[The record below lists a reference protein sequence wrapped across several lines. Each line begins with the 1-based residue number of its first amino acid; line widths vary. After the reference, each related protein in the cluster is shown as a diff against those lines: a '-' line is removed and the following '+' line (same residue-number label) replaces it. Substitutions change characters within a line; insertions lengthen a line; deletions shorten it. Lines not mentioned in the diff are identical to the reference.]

1 MEHQVAERTA
11 LPVGTAEPEYEL
23 TTALDT
29 DPLGLFEGLPAED
42 LAYAARARGF
52 VEAEVLP
59 VIDGY
64 WDRAQFPAQLAHRL
78 GELDLLREGTDIPG
92 FAPMSKLAAGLVN
105 LEINRGD
112 GSLGA
117 FIGVQGGLALRS
129 VASFGSPGQKHRW
142 LEPLARAT
150 EFGAFALTEPT
161 HGSDSVA
168 LESTATRA
176 SRGGTAGYLLNGEKK
191 WIGNGS
197 LGGLT
202 IVWAR
207 TADGAVRGF
216 LVDQGTP
223 GYEATVIEQ
232 KASLRAIWQTHI
244 VLTDVFVPEDALLPG
259 ATSFRETARSI
270 QSTRLSVSWA
280 ALGHATACYEAA
292 VQYAAKRSQFGRPLG
307 ASQIVQER
315 LARMLSEL
323 GTIQLYCF
331 QATALDARGALTA
344 TQASL
349 TKFTSTR
356 TARAIASNARDL
368 LGGNGILLKHSVARH
383 LADLESLHTYE
394 GTETIQALLIGR
406 SITGISAFA

>member
-1 MEHQVAERTA
+1 MTERSTH
-11 LPVGTAEPEYEL
+11 PVGTAEPDYEV
-23 TTALDT
+23 TAALDT
-29 DPLGLFEGLPAED
+29 DPLGLFEGLPADD

-52 VEAEVLP
+52 VETEVLP

-64 WDRAQFPAQLAHRL
+64 WDRAEFPAHLARRL
-78 GELDLLREGTDIPG
+78 GELDLLREGTDIAG
-92 FAPMSKLAAGLVN
+92 FPPMSKLAAGLVN

-129 VASFGSPGQKHRW
+129 VASFGSDEQQNRW

-168 LESTATRA
+168 LESTATAQTRD
-176 SRGGTAGYLLNGEKK
+176 GTAGYLLNGEKK

-216 LVDQGTP
+216 LVDQSAP
-223 GYEATVIEQ
+223 GYTATVIEQ

-244 VLTDVFVPEDALLPG
+244 VLSDVFVPGDALLPG

-270 QSTRLSVSWA
+270 QATRLSVSWA

-292 VQYAAKRSQFGRPLG
+292 VQYAAQRSQFGRPLA

-406 SITGISAFA
+406 SITGLSAFS

>member
-1 MEHQVAERTA
+1 MSERPTHA
-11 LPVGTAEPEYEL
+11 GSAEPEYEL
-23 TTALDT
+23 SSPLDT
-29 DPLGLFEGLPAED
+29 DPLGLFEGIPAED
-42 LAYAARARGF
+42 RDYAARARTF
-52 VEAEVLP
+52 VEGEVLP
-59 VIDGY
+59 VIDDY
-64 WDRAQFPAQLAHRL
+64 WDRAEFPAHLARRL
-78 GELDLLREGTDIPG
+78 GELDLLREGSDVAG
-92 FAPMSKLAAGLVN
+92 FPPMSKLAAGLVS

-129 VASFGSPGQKHRW
+129 IAAFGSAGQKERW

-150 EFGAFALTEPT
+150 EFGAFALTEPA

-168 LESTATRA
+168 LESTATA
-176 SRGGTAGYLLNGEKK
+176 TTAGGAAGGTPGYLLNGEKK

-216 LVDQGTP
+216 LVDQAAP
-223 GYEATVIEQ
+223 GYTATVIEQ

-244 VLTDVFVPEDALLPG
+244 VLHDVFVPAEALLPG

-270 QSTRLSVSWA
+270 QATRLSVSWA

-292 VQYAAKRSQFGRPLG
+292 VHYAAQRVQFGRPLG

-323 GTIQLYCF
+323 ATIQLYCF

-349 TKFTSTR
+349 AKYTSTR

-406 SITGISAFA
+406 SITGLSAFA